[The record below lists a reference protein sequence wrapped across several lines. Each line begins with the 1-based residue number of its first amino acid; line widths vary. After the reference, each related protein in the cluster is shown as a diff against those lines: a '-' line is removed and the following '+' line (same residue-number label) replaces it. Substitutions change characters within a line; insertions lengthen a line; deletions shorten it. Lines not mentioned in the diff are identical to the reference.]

1 VLKGLGFC
9 DVILDDDD
17 VMLHVIIERTLREA
31 QMFLDKS
38 KLQIEVE
45 DSTETA
51 AIQRCEDNF
60 MPIEHERAMT
70 L

>member
-1 VLKGLGFC
+1 MLKGLGFC